1 MDLLQR
7 LVRHGR
13 KEHPAGTRLAA
24 IVVEA
29 IVFVVAIPALLCW
42 LSTFGGERSR
52 FGAPQSILVL
62 PGCGGAR
69 SIPQPLDC
77 LGAVSPRPRHTC
89 SDHGNQEVV
98 NEWSSDDRQQIELQY
113 PGGEEGELW
122 VYQLM
127 DWLVALGIPSNN
139 LVAVPGS
146 GQEDVIRLR
155 VIRSGENFR

>member
-1 MDLLQR
+1 MRVAQFVMIALFAYNT
-7 LVRHGR
+7 
-13 KEHPAGTRLAA
+13 AGAA
-24 IVVEA
+24 PVETELHA
-29 IVFVVAIPALLCW
+29 EQW
-42 LSTFGGERSR
+42 ELSRNGER
-52 FGAPQSILVL
+52 L
-62 PGCGGAR
+62 
-69 SIPQPLDC
+69 
-77 LGAVSPRPRHTC
+77 LGISGMA
-89 SDHGNQEVV
+89 EVV
-98 NEWSSDDRQQIELQY
+98 KEWSSDDRQQIELQY